1 MLKAMASVHIDQKSA
16 LWVSRGLIVGV
27 LALVAACAAPNSALR
42 QAQQSYEKARQDPV
56 VASQSPLLLHEAE
69 QALRQAEAA
78 REEVEIN
85 HLAYIAQR
93 RVEVAHAESD
103 RKTAERVAE
112 KQLKERDEI
121 VLEARTR
128 ETQAALANAAE
139 ADAVAAALAQ
149 ELAALEAKQTERGLV
164 LTLGDVLF
172 DYDRA
177 SLKSGAQQNLYRLVT
192 FLKEHPEQNVLIE
205 GHTDS
210 KGSEFYNR
218 ELAEDRAQ
226 AVRDLLIGNGIGA
239 ERITASGYGESYPVA
254 TNDTVAGRQQNRRGE
269 IVLPSSEPGIA
280 PSSKPRIAPR
290 VESGIEGSD

>member
-1 MLKAMASVHIDQKSA
+1 MQTMASVHIQQKGVR
-16 LWVSRGLIVGV
+16 WVSRGLTVGV
-27 LALVAACAAPNSALR
+27 LALLAACAAPNSALR
-42 QAQQSYEKARQDPV
+42 QAQQAYEEARQDAT
-56 VASQSPLLLHEAE
+56 VASQSPLLLQEAE
-69 QALRQAEAA
+69 HALRQAEDAK
-78 REEVEIN
+78 EEEEIN

-93 RVEVAHAESD
+93 RVEVAHAESQ
-103 RKTAERVAE
+103 RKTAEMVAE
-112 KQLKERDEI
+112 KQLEERDEI

-149 ELAALEAKQTERGLV
+149 ELAALQAKQTERGLV

-172 DYDRA
+172 DYNRA

-210 KGSEFYNR
+210 KGSESYNR

-239 ERITASGYGESYPVA
+239 ERITASGYGESYPLA
-254 TNDTVAGRQQNRRGE
+254 TNDTVAGRQQNRRVE
-269 IVLPSSEPGIA
+269 IVLPSSEREIAPSSEPGIA
-280 PSSKPRIAPR
+280 PPGKA
-290 VESGIEGSD
+290 GILR

>member
-1 MLKAMASVHIDQKSA
+1 MQTMASVHIQQKGVR
-16 LWVSRGLIVGV
+16 WVSRGLTVGV
-27 LALVAACAAPNSALR
+27 LALLAACAAPNSALR
-42 QAQQSYEKARQDPV
+42 QAQQAYEEARQDAT
-56 VASQSPLLLHEAE
+56 VASQSPLLLQEAE
-69 QALRQAEAA
+69 HALRQAEEAK
-78 REEVEIN
+78 EEEEIN

-93 RVEVAHAESD
+93 RVEVAHAESQ
-103 RKTAERVAE
+103 RKTAEMVAE
-112 KQLKERDEI
+112 KQLEERDEI

-149 ELAALEAKQTERGLV
+149 ELAALQAKQTERGLV

-172 DYDRA
+172 DYNRA
-177 SLKSGAQQNLYRLVT
+177 SLKSGAQQNLYRLVR

-210 KGSEFYNR
+210 KGSESYNR

-239 ERITASGYGESYPVA
+239 ERITASGYGESYPLA
-254 TNDTVAGRQQNRRGE
+254 TNDTVAGRQQNRRVE
-269 IVLPSSEPGIA
+269 IVLPSSERGIAPSSEPGIA
-280 PSSKPRIAPR
+280 PPGKR
-290 VESGIEGSD
+290 GY

>member
-1 MLKAMASVHIDQKSA
+1 MQTMASVHIQQKGVR
-16 LWVSRGLIVGV
+16 WVSRGLTVGV
-27 LALVAACAAPNSALR
+27 LALLAACAAPNSALR
-42 QAQQSYEKARQDPV
+42 QAQQAYEEARQDAT
-56 VASQSPLLLHEAE
+56 VASQSPLLLQEAE
-69 QALRQAEAA
+69 HALRQAEDAK
-78 REEVEIN
+78 EEEEIN

-93 RVEVAHAESD
+93 RVEVAHAESQ
-103 RKTAERVAE
+103 RKTAEMVAE
-112 KQLKERDEI
+112 KQLEERDEI

-149 ELAALEAKQTERGLV
+149 ELAALQAKQTERGLV

-172 DYDRA
+172 DYNRA

-210 KGSEFYNR
+210 KGSESYNR
-218 ELAEDRAQ
+218 ELAADRAQ

-239 ERITASGYGESYPVA
+239 ERITASGYGESYPLA
-254 TNDTVAGRQQNRRGE
+254 TNDTVAGRQQNRRVE
-269 IVLPSSEPGIA
+269 IVLPSSEREIAPSSEPGIA
-280 PSSKPRIAPR
+280 PPGKR
-290 VESGIEGSD
+290 GY